1 MLADLT
7 GRTALVTG
15 GGQGLG
21 LGIVER
27 MAGQGANIIIADLN
41 DDNAAA
47 AVARVEELGSKGS
60 AVHMDVTDQQ
70 SISDGVAIAYE
81 SAGRID
87 ILANNAGVSG
97 APGSTGVEW
106 RDVDWEF
113 TWKVNVKGLSDV
125 TEAILPQM
133 REQQYGKI
141 INISSVAARA
151 ARYVTAYYATTK
163 MAVIAY
169 TQALAR
175 EYATDNINANAI
187 APGRIWTAFHQEWM
201 ERRDAMGDPDVSGRA
216 HLDVFEEAAAE
227 VIPLGRPQTPSDI
240 GALAAFLASED
251 ARNITGQ
258 TIQCDG
264 GQVMV

>member
-1 MLADLT
+1 MGDNRDMLADLT

-27 MAGQGANIIIADLN
+27 MAGQGADIVIADLN
-41 DDNAAA
+41 DENAAA
-47 AVARVEELGSKGS
+47 AVARVEELGCKGYGS
-60 AVHMDVTDQQ
+60 AHGCDGSAEASRKVFLWPMMPQAG
-70 SISDGVAIAYE
+70 SI
-81 SAGRID
+81 

-113 TWKVNVKGLSDV
+113 TWRVNVKGLSDV

-133 REQQYGKI
+133 REQRYGKI

-175 EYATDNINANAI
+175 EYAAENIKRERDRSGTDLDRIP
-187 APGRIWTAFHQEWM
+187 PGMDGA
-201 ERRDAMGDPDVSGRA
+201 SG
-216 HLDVFEEAAAE
+216 
-227 VIPLGRPQTPSDI
+227 
-240 GALAAFLASED
+240 
-251 ARNITGQ
+251 
-258 TIQCDG
+258 
-264 GQVMV
+264 

>member
-1 MLADLT
+1 M
-7 GRTALVTG
+7 
-15 GGQGLG
+15 
-21 LGIVER
+21 
-27 MAGQGANIIIADLN
+27 IIADLN
-41 DDNAAA
+41 DENAAA
-47 AVARVEELGSKGS
+47 AVERVKELGSDGV

-70 SISDGVAIAYE
+70 SISEAVGIANG
-81 SAGRID
+81 AVDRID
-87 ILANNAGVSG
+87 ILVNNAGVSG
-97 APGSTGVEW
+97 APGSTGTEF

-125 TEAILPQM
+125 TEALLPQL
-133 REQQYGKI
+133 RAQQYGKI
-141 INISSVAARA
+141 VNISSVAARA
-151 ARYVTAYYATTK
+151 ARYVTGYYATTK

-175 EYATDNINANAI
+175 EFAKDNINANAI

-201 ERRDAMGDPDVSGRA
+201 ERRDAKGDPDVAGRD

>member
-41 DDNAAA
+41 DENATAAA
-47 AVARVEELGSKGS
+47 AKVEEMGCKGF

-70 SISDGVAIAYE
+70 SISEAVALAYD

-97 APGSTGVEW
+97 APGSTGTEW

-125 TEAILPQM
+125 TEAILP
-133 REQQYGKI
+133 
-141 INISSVAARA
+141 SDARA
-151 ARYVTAYYATTK
+151 AVR
-163 MAVIAY
+163 
-169 TQALAR
+169 Q
-175 EYATDNINANAI
+175 D
-187 APGRIWTAFHQEWM
+187 HQ
-201 ERRDAMGDPDVSGRA
+201 
-216 HLDVFEEAAAE
+216 HL
-227 VIPLGRPQTPSDI
+227 LGRGPRRPLRHGLLRDH
-240 GALAAFLASED
+240 ED
-251 ARNITGQ
+251 GGDCLHSGFSQRI
-258 TIQCDG
+258 CDG
-264 GQVMV
+264 QYQRQRHRSR